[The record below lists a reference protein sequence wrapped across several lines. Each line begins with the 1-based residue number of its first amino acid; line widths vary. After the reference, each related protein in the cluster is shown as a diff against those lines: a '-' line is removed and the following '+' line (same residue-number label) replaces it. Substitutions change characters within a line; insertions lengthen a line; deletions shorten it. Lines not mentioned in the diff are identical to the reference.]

1 MKVSLIFILTVQ
13 VTLSLYNKYL
23 LIQLFSQSTP
33 VTYKINKCI
42 IIYLSLFNR
51 FTGPPLDFYPSSLYS
66 LGNTLFF
73 QNISNSPFL
82 LIFRNLTPFNLRA
95 FPICFYQFPNL
106 PLPHLPICLSQ
117 FPTLSLHNFH
127 SPLRSHLVSRK
138 SQQCLHTWTHN
149 ML

>member
-42 IIYLSLFNR
+42 IIYLSLFNP

-95 FPICFYQFPNL
+95 FPIC
-106 PLPHLPICLSQ
+106 LSQ